1 MRRREIKAAV
11 GRVQVLGIGSITRQK
26 RYTKKKTQF
35 SIVQNYT
42 AWTVT
47 KNGKDAKKF
56 CQTTQQAWIKE
67 KTKV

>member
-1 MRRREIKAAV
+1 MSEKKRDKEHRQSSGQAQAV
-11 GRVQVLGIGSITRQK
+11 GQQK

-47 KNGKDAKKF
+47 RNGKDAKKF
-56 CQTTQQAWIKE
+56 CQTTQQAWIKK